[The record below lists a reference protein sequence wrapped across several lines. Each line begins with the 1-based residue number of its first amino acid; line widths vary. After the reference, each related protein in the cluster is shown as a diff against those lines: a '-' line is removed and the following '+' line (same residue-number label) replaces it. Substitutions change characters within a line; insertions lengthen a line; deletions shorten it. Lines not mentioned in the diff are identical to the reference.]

1 MSATVTARRLSH
13 NGSIEVSALVK
24 DSMSGVFLNWEIY
37 YGHTITAAKKLFRES
52 MKDQGLKII

>member
-1 MSATVTARRLSH
+1 MSSLISARVLAH